1 MSNSFCVNYLLLI
14 SVGGIFILTYIGS
27 LCAANSDEL
36 KVENKKDHV
45 YSVFIAAAI
54 YLFIFVV
61 MLGVKCRK
69 RPIVVPQGYQVLDE
83 AS

>member
-14 SVGGIFILTYIGS
+14 SIGGVFILIYIGS
-27 LCAANSDEL
+27 LCAANSEEL
-36 KVENKKDHV
+36 KVEDKKDHA
-45 YSVFIAAAI
+45 SAVFIAAAI
-54 YLFIFVV
+54 YLFIFIV
-61 MLGVKCRK
+61 MLGIKCRK